1 MIRRGARRAAL
12 FVLALAGV
20 AALWE
25 FYKLVG
31 PAAGGEVFG
40 WRVIPKASDQ
50 AMPHTWEMASRLFD
64 PEVRGKDTP
73 IWLAIVG
80 YSWYT
85 FRMALV
91 GLLLGAVFGI
101 ALAIVMARF
110 RVVER
115 GLLPYV
121 VASQTVPLIAL
132 APQVAALGGNWDLP
146 KWMWVATLGA
156 FLAFFPISVAT
167 LKGLSNPPPASLEL
181 MDSYAA
187 SWTTTLV
194 KLRFPGGDPD
204 HGARCQVGR
213 DRRGDR
219 RDRLGDLD
227 GSTRRRI
234 RCADVR
240 PEGHERSGSG
250 VHRRVRCR
258 RPGSGDV
265 RFRGAHRSGD
275 DAQPSPGGDRMSSV
289 NASIN
294 PSASAAVVVDRTSMV
309 FNEGRSNQVD
319 ALVAIDLVV
328 EPRDFVA
335 LIGPSGC
342 GKSTLLRLIANLI
355 EPTSG
360 TVLVNGKSA
369 RQSRLDQDY
378 GMAFQQSGLFE
389 WRTVRKNIELPLELK
404 GWGKSKRRERADEML
419 ELVQLAEFGDHLPWQ
434 LSGGMQQR
442 VAIARALA
450 AHPPLL
456 LMDEPFGALDE
467 MTREHMQAEL
477 LRICDAADTTVV
489 FVTHSI
495 PEAVYL
501 ANRVVVMSAR
511 PGRITDVIDVD
522 LGRERDEDTREDDA
536 FFKKITEVREALR
549 RGEGSPSIEPTA
561 VRGIEDR

>member
-1 MIRRGARRAAL
+1 M
-12 FVLALAGV
+12 
-20 AALWE
+20 
-25 FYKLVG
+25 
-31 PAAGGEVFG
+31 
-40 WRVIPKASDQ
+40 S
-50 AMPHTWEMASRLFD
+50 
-64 PEVRGKDTP
+64 
-73 IWLAIVG
+73 
-80 YSWYT
+80 
-85 FRMALV
+85 
-91 GLLLGAVFGI
+91 AV
-101 ALAIVMARF
+101 
-110 RVVER
+110 
-115 GLLPYV
+115 
-121 VASQTVPLIAL
+121 
-132 APQVAALGGNWDLP
+132 
-146 KWMWVATLGA
+146 
-156 FLAFFPISVAT
+156 
-167 LKGLSNPPPASLEL
+167 NP
-181 MDSYAA
+181 
-187 SWTTTLV
+187 
-194 KLRFPGGDPD
+194 
-204 HGARCQVGR
+204 
-213 DRRGDR
+213 
-219 RDRLGDLD
+219 
-227 GSTRRRI
+227 
-234 RCADVR
+234 
-240 PEGHERSGSG
+240 
-250 VHRRVRCR
+250 
-258 RPGSGDV
+258 
-265 RFRGAHRSGD
+265 
-275 DAQPSPGGDRMSSV
+275 
-289 NASIN
+289 SIN
-294 PSASAAVVVDRTSMV
+294 PSASAAVVVEQTSMV
-309 FNEGRSNQVD
+309 FNQGRSNQVD
-319 ALVAIDLVV
+319 ALADIDLVV
-328 EPRDFVA
+328 APRDFVA

-360 TVLVNGKSA
+360 IVLVNGKSA

-404 GWGKSKRRERADEML
+404 GWSKAKRRARADEML

-522 LGRERDEDTREDDA
+522 LGRDRDEDTREDDA

-549 RGEGSPSIEPTA
+549 RGDFRPSAEPVA

>member
-1 MIRRGARRAAL
+1 M
-12 FVLALAGV
+12 
-20 AALWE
+20 
-25 FYKLVG
+25 
-31 PAAGGEVFG
+31 
-40 WRVIPKASDQ
+40 
-50 AMPHTWEMASRLFD
+50 T
-64 PEVRGKDTP
+64 
-73 IWLAIVG
+73 
-80 YSWYT
+80 
-85 FRMALV
+85 
-91 GLLLGAVFGI
+91 
-101 ALAIVMARF
+101 
-110 RVVER
+110 
-115 GLLPYV
+115 
-121 VASQTVPLIAL
+121 TV
-132 APQVAALGGNWDLP
+132 
-146 KWMWVATLGA
+146 
-156 FLAFFPISVAT
+156 
-167 LKGLSNPPPASLEL
+167 NP
-181 MDSYAA
+181 
-187 SWTTTLV
+187 
-194 KLRFPGGDPD
+194 
-204 HGARCQVGR
+204 
-213 DRRGDR
+213 
-219 RDRLGDLD
+219 
-227 GSTRRRI
+227 
-234 RCADVR
+234 
-240 PEGHERSGSG
+240 
-250 VHRRVRCR
+250 
-258 RPGSGDV
+258 
-265 RFRGAHRSGD
+265 
-275 DAQPSPGGDRMSSV
+275 
-289 NASIN
+289 SIN
-294 PSASAAVVVDRTSMV
+294 PSASAAVVVEQTSMV

-319 ALVAIDLVV
+319 ALADIDLVV
-328 EPRDFVA
+328 APRDFVA

-404 GWGKSKRRERADEML
+404 GWGKAKRRARADEML

-477 LRICDAADTTVV
+477 LRICDAAHTTVV

-522 LGRERDEDTREDDA
+522 LGRARDEDTREDDA

-549 RGEGSPSIEPTA
+549 EEVGPSP